1 MGEQSNPVAALPL
14 VSVLELAKREF
25 ISIGGC
31 VMTDRPDLPL
41 SDETSWTVDFSLVVS
56 AIDDAIDQ
64 LIGADR
70 RIGPECER
78 CSTHQPTLR
87 ISGRTKYVLAPRG
100 SRKAE
105 GDRS

>member
-1 MGEQSNPVAALPL
+1 MGEQGNPVPALPL
-14 VSVLELAKREF
+14 IGVLELAKREF
-25 ISIGGC
+25 IAIGGC

-41 SDETSWTVDFSLVVS
+41 SAETSWTVDFSRVVS

-70 RIGPECER
+70 RIGPGCER

-87 ISGRTKYVLAPRG
+87 ISGRTKYVLAPQG
-100 SRKAE
+100 SRKPEE
-105 GDRS
+105 GRS